1 MNTATS
7 TRTSASQEQNASVEK
22 TPATGIGSL
31 SFPRVV
37 RAEWIK
43 FTSLRSTW
51 WSLALVAVISLGLST
66 MQAAAIGSFNEPTP
80 GATPAQI
87 NDDAVMVIVF
97 STVLT
102 QLLAV
107 IIGTISVTGEYSTG
121 MIRSTLAADP
131 GRIKSLLAKTTVI
144 ASTLFVFSLIVFG
157 ITALVTG
164 PMLPNGGVNFSDFES
179 SFVPL
184 LSAALYLA
192 LIAAL
197 GIGAGFVIRNGPGA
211 LAVGIGLVFV
221 APVLVLFFPQ
231 LPDFQWVFDLAA
243 YLPSNAGQSL
253 FMGQP
258 MSGETLDTWPALITM
273 VAWAAFSLAAGAAVL
288 KSRDA

>member
-7 TRTSASQEQNASVEK
+7 TRTSASQAQSAPIEK

-43 FTSLRSTW
+43 FTTLRSTW
-51 WSLALVAVISLGLST
+51 WALALVAVVSVGLSLV
-66 MQAAAIGSFNEPTP
+66 QATAIASFTDPIE
-80 GATPAQI
+80 GATAAQI

-107 IIGTISVTGEYSTG
+107 IIGTIAVTGEYSTG
-121 MIRSTLAADP
+121 MIRSTFTADP
-131 GRIKSLLAKTTVI
+131 SRLKSLLAKTLVI
-144 ASTLFVFSLIVFG
+144 ASTVFVFSLMVFAV
-157 ITALVTG
+157 TALVTG
-164 PMLPNGGVNFSDFES
+164 PILPNGGVDFSDAETS
-179 SFVPL
+179 ILPL
-184 LSAALYLA
+184 LYGALYLA
-192 LIAAL
+192 LIAVV
-197 GIGAGFVIRNGPGA
+197 GIGIGFVLRNGPGA
-211 LAVGIGLVFV
+211 LAVGIGIVFV

-231 LPDFQWVFDLAA
+231 TTDFQWVFDAAA

-253 FMGQP
+253 FMGMP
-258 MSGETLDTWPALITM
+258 MNGVVLETWPALLTQF
-273 VAWAAFSLAAGAAVL
+273 AWAGGALAAGAAVL
-288 KSRDA
+288 KARDA